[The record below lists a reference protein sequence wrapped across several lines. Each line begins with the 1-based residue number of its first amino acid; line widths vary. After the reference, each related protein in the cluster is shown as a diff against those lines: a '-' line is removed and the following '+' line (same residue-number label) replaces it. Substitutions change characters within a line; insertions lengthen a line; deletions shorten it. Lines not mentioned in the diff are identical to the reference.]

1 MHKTQQI
8 HSKIELN
15 TMQNTDLPKKLK
27 SYVVEAF
34 KLYKGMTT
42 PSPPSLP
49 QKGWNVVPTTE
60 WIGLDRWGA
69 ITLIIGLCPRLN
81 HTPPL
86 YRQSVHSTESFFFFH
101 SIYLGLPKVYSPCKW
116 ERLEK
121 NAAQFLYPYRVNGN
135 FWMAPNK

>member
-69 ITLIIGLCPRLN
+69 ITLIIGLCPRVN

-86 YRQSVHSTESFFFFH
+86 YRQSVHSTESFFFFIVYTWG
-101 SIYLGLPKVYSPCKW
+101 SQKFIARANGKGLKKMPH
-116 ERLEK
+116 
-121 NAAQFLYPYRVNGN
+121 N
-135 FWMAPNK
+135 FYIHIV